1 MSADRARDRD
11 GPDKGRS
18 LDAKQPDAEAEKAR
32 RPDEPPAAGPHAAP
46 DLSNPEATPGAG
58 ALQAPG
64 AQDDM
69 DSTG

>member
-1 MSADRARDRD
+1 MSAVGKPHQD
-11 GPDKGRS
+11 
-18 LDAKQPDAEAEKAR
+18 DAEKRRRREAKPPPAKTGKAR
-32 RPDEPPAAGPHAAP
+32 PGEPPAAGPHAVP

>member
-1 MSADRARDRD
+1 MSAAGEPRRDDAGKRRDR
-11 GPDKGRS
+11 K
-18 LDAKQPDAEAEKAR
+18 EKPPGAAASKA
-32 RPDEPPAAGPHAAP
+32 PSPGEPPAAGPHAAP
-46 DLSNPEATPGAG
+46 GLSNPEATPGAG

>member
-1 MSADRARDRD
+1 MSADRAPDRED
-11 GPDKGRS
+11 ADKSRGP
-18 LDAKQPDAEAEKAR
+18 DAKQPDAEAKTAT

-64 AQDDM
+64 APDDM

>member
-1 MSADRARDRD
+1 MNADDVTRQNCDELSREREATPSAA
-11 GPDKGRS
+11 PADK
-18 LDAKQPDAEAEKAR
+18 AP
-32 RPDEPPAAGPHAAP
+32 RPDQTPAAGPHAAP

-58 ALQAPG
+58 TLQAPG